1 MWRVVVVALCGA
13 TASPRRLRTQRRTT
27 ASGRATI
34 EACDDTI
41 YYTEV
46 TLGGQA
52 LQLVVDTGSSDL
64 WVAGKDCNACTQT
77 IYDRDASPTYA
88 SDGARVEIAYA
99 DGDSVV
105 GVAARD
111 TLGWGGV
118 ATANQ
123 SFVEVDASNF
133 WICGDEDGV
142 LGLGPSA
149 GASSAFERMA
159 SGLDAPVLGIALR
172 DGGAGEV
179 SLGGVDAEAFVG
191 DLTWLPVAD
200 GDVPLWSA
208 TLDAV
213 VYRKAAASGEARL
226 AGGVALFDT
235 GTTFLVAPPS
245 DALTVMAAVG
255 ATCYAYLDGGTY
267 DIAPCGDLEADAQ
280 VDIAVAPCDAA
291 ASDAGLAF
299 EFGGASFDL
308 PAEAYVSE
316 QDCGDG
322 EFLDCRG
329 LCWPDAFLEYARDDS
344 CDDGRLGPDL
354 FCVERGCDG
363 GACADEKD
371 ACDPGVSEPRCYV
384 DVDQGREGEWILG
397 DALLKRYYF
406 AVNVRDRTIGLAK
419 SRAAFPG
426 TAAAPSPAPSAA
438 PSAAPS
444 SAPSSAPSPAPRR
457 KKGGTRATS
466 TNSPLGA
473 FVFLLFLASVF
484 AVVCSMCRMARSA
497 PRNRGYEY
505 NDPDDDEYLQDPS
518 WARTPRIMKRDSPGS
533 GRRFFP
539 RVELPTRR
547 RRADDAD
554 AAPVVATREETVSA
568 LHASRSEA
576 DIWGAAPNV
585 EEPMFEEVEL

>member
-111 TLGWGGV
+111 ALGWGGV

-133 WICGDEDGV
+133 WICGDEDGAA
-142 LGLGPSA
+142 GLV
-149 GASSAFERMA
+149 
-159 SGLDAPVLGIALR
+159 APVLGIALR
-172 DGGAGEV
+172 DGGAGE
-179 SLGGVDAEAFVG
+179 
-191 DLTWLPVAD
+191 
-200 GDVPLWSA
+200 LWSA

-213 VYRKAAASGEARL
+213 VSREAAAPGEARL

-245 DALTVMAAVG
+245 DALAVMARSG
-255 ATCYAYLDGGTY
+255 AACYAYLDGAC

-308 PAEAYVSE
+308 PPEAYVSE

-329 LCWPDAFLEYARDDS
+329 LCWPDEFLEYARDDS

-363 GACADEKD
+363 GACGADEGRLR
-371 ACDPGVSEPRCYV
+371 PGVSEQRCYV
-384 DVDQGREGEWILG
+384 DVDQGREGSG
-397 DALLKRYYF
+397 
-406 AVNVRDRTIGLAK
+406 
-419 SRAAFPG
+419 
-426 TAAAPSPAPSAA
+426 
-438 PSAAPS
+438 S
-444 SAPSSAPSPAPRR
+444 SA
-457 KKGGTRATS
+457 TRS
-466 TNSPLGA
+466 
-473 FVFLLFLASVF
+473 
-484 AVVCSMCRMARSA
+484 
-497 PRNRGYEY
+497 
-505 NDPDDDEYLQDPS
+505 
-518 WARTPRIMKRDSPGS
+518 
-533 GRRFFP
+533 
-539 RVELPTRR
+539 
-547 RRADDAD
+547 
-554 AAPVVATREETVSA
+554 
-568 LHASRSEA
+568 
-576 DIWGAAPNV
+576 
-585 EEPMFEEVEL
+585 

>member
-1 MWRVVVVALCGA
+1 
-13 TASPRRLRTQRRTT
+13 
-27 ASGRATI
+27 
-34 EACDDTI
+34 
-41 YYTEV
+41 
-46 TLGGQA
+46 
-52 LQLVVDTGSSDL
+52 
-64 WVAGKDCNACTQT
+64 
-77 IYDRDASPTYA
+77 
-88 SDGARVEIAYA
+88 
-99 DGDSVV
+99 
-105 GVAARD
+105 
-111 TLGWGGV
+111 
-118 ATANQ
+118 
-123 SFVEVDASNF
+123 
-133 WICGDEDGV
+133 
-142 LGLGPSA
+142 
-149 GASSAFERMA
+149 
-159 SGLDAPVLGIALR
+159 VLGIALR

-200 GDVPLWSA
+200 GDVPL
-208 TLDAV
+208 
-213 VYRKAAASGEARL
+213 
-226 AGGVALFDT
+226 FDT

-245 DALTVMAAVG
+245 DALAVMAAVG

-329 LCWPDAFLEYARDDS
+329 LCWPDEFLEYARDDS

-419 SRAAFPG
+419 SRAASPG
-426 TAAAPSPAPSAA
+426 TAAAPSPAPSPA
-438 PSAAPS
+438 PSA
-444 SAPSSAPSPAPRR
+444 APSSAPSPAPRR
-457 KKGGTRATS
+457 KKGGTRAMS

-585 EEPMFEEVEL
+585 EEHMFEEVEL